1 MWGHMWAWD
10 GSWAGGWGWFGLLHL
25 AWWLL
30 LIAGAVLL
38 VRALAGGG
46 WGARHDSALQILRE
60 RFARGEIDAA
70 EYAERRKQLK
80 G

>member
-1 MWGHMWAWD
+1 MWTWDGAWGGGWAW
-10 GSWAGGWGWFGLLHL
+10 FGVLHL

-38 VRALAGGG
+38 VRALSGG
-46 WGARHDSALQILRE
+46 WTSRHDSALQILRE